1 MPVSITIEALLLR
14 RLANTSLPCHAMQPV
29 INVSVFDRGG
39 GGDELP
45 LQGHNYELM
54 LRGCTSYVVD
64 LMAHFVPWSLVA
76 VILCCRAP
84 VRQGGYGE
92 R

>member
-14 RLANTSLPCHAMQPV
+14 RLANTSLPCLAMQPV

-39 GGDELP
+39 AGGDELP

-54 LRGCTSYVVD
+54 YDGTFCTLESGCGNSVLQGTCQARG
-64 LMAHFVPWSLVA
+64 PWRE
-76 VILCCRAP
+76 IDRD
-84 VRQGGYGE
+84 
-92 R
+92 